1 MEAGRGAAR
10 SAWGLHTSSTQL
22 VPCVPRASQT
32 PYVLVEQQ
40 VVDKAF
46 ADICGGLTAPLMLP
60 GVYSSFASAVAV
72 ISIGDYALQQGESP

>member
-1 MEAGRGAAR
+1 MDRRTLTLR
-10 SAWGLHTSSTQL
+10 SCAF
-22 VPCVPRASQT
+22 PCVPMPSQT

-60 GVYSSFASAVAV
+60 SVYSSFASAVAV
-72 ISIGDYALQQGESP
+72 VSIVVYALTRGESP